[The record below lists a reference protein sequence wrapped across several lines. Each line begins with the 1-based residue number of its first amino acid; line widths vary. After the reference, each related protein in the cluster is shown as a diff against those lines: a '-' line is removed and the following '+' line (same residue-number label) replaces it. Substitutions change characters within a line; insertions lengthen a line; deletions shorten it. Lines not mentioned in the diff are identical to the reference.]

1 MEKYTYFP
9 RKSIMNYKFNLMKEL
24 YPSYIIYIKQKNKYY
39 TNDIDK
45 NIIEY
50 FDDNLK
56 NINYIVLD
64 NLDIV
69 EKVNFY
75 NNTYDTLYIKTIII
89 NIIKTYYAK
98 KN

>member
-1 MEKYTYFP
+1 
-9 RKSIMNYKFNLMKEL
+9 MKEL
-24 YPSYIIYIKQKNKYY
+24 YPSYIIYIKRKNKYY

-50 FDDNLK
+50 FGDNLK

-64 NLDIV
+64 NLDRV
-69 EKVNFY
+69 ERVNFY
-75 NNTYDTLYIKTIII
+75 KNTYDTLYIKTKII